1 MATANITD
9 LRARYERESG
19 RVLLTGIQA
28 LVRLPVE
35 QHRADARRGLRTA
48 TFISGYEGSPL
59 GGYDLAL
66 ARERA
71 LLAEHA
77 VHHQPG
83 LNEEIAATSL
93 WGTQQ
98 IPRQRADLDGVVG
111 IWYGKAP
118 GLDRAHDAMR
128 HANLVGASA
137 HGGVLVLVGDDPGC
151 KSSTLGSAT
160 EGALAEMGMP
170 VLYPGNVQEIL
181 DYGLHGIALSR
192 FCGSWV
198 GMKIVADV
206 ADAFG
211 TAEVGPE
218 RCDPQFPDLVID
230 GRPWHHAQI
239 PQTVPPVVVTAEPH
253 VYRNR
258 VIAAQRYAAA
268 NDLNQIVVNPPQA
281 RIGLVAAGKTYYE
294 LRQALA
300 DFGLDDDALHERG
313 VRLLK
318 LGLISPV
325 EPGIV
330 RAFATGLEEIL
341 VIEEKRAFIERQLRD
356 ILYHAPERPAVLG
369 KEDLDG
375 HALVPIDGELT
386 PDRMAPPLAARLSRY
401 LGDEPFEARLR
412 ALRQAATR
420 VSLPLAGEAARAP
433 FFCSGCPH
441 NRSTI
446 VPEGSLVG
454 AGIGCH
460 TLVQLTNDPR
470 RTATGLTQMGGEGAQ
485 WLGQAPFSTAGHIFQ
500 NLGDG
505 TFFHSGSLAI
515 RAAVASGAHITYKL
529 LYNGHVA
536 MTGGQ
541 QAVGAQPVPETVR
554 LLLAE
559 GVRQVIVL
567 SDDVDKYPAGTQWPR
582 GVRVW
587 PRSRLDE
594 AQRLLRDIPGV
605 TALVYDQQ
613 CATEARRMRKRG
625 LLAARSRQVFI
636 NELVCEGCGDCGSVS
651 NCLSVQPVDTEF
663 GRKTRIHQ
671 SSCNQD
677 YSCLEGDCPSFVT
690 VMRDARRSTRGTQQ
704 VGAGALPD
712 IDGSHGPA
720 MSPPSPPRPA
730 ARVPQPAPTNLY
742 LMGIGGTGVVTANQI
757 LATAA
762 MLEGYQVGGLDQLG
776 LSQKAGPVVSHL
788 RLVPE
793 GVIAASRVTT
803 ETADVYLAFDALV
816 ASEPR
821 HLAVANPERTVA
833 IVSTSAVPTGA
844 MIRNHDLRFPGL
856 DAIRARID
864 AVTRPGGN
872 VYLDALAIADG
883 LLRNHMVA
891 NTVVIGAAYQLGAL
905 PLSVEAI
912 AQAIELNGA
921 AVAQNLAAF
930 TWGRL
935 AVAEP
940 ETVRAA
946 LAARSATTRTPAP
959 TTPPRDPRVDEL
971 LSGTRFA
978 PEVHDLVRVR
988 TNELLAYQDRDLAAR
1003 YVAFVQDVTDAEARA
1018 VPGQT
1023 RLSAAVARYLFKLL
1037 AYKDEYEVARFYLDP
1052 RFEAALAAQFP
1063 EGGRVT
1069 YHLHPPLLRAL
1080 GVRQKLTLGPWF
1092 RPVFQGLYAMRRLR
1106 GTPLDPFGYAQVRRI
1121 ERKLSGDYQA
1131 RIHRELAA
1139 LNSENYDRVVSLA
1152 ELPDMIRGYE
1162 EIKLANVRRYR
1173 AALRDLSTGMQ
1184 ATAQA

>member
-1 MATANITD
+1 MATANTID

-19 RVLLTGIQA
+19 RILLTGIQA

-66 ARERA
+66 GRERQ
-71 LLAEHA
+71 LLVRNA

-83 LNEEIAATSL
+83 LNEEIAATSI

-98 IPRQRADLDGVVG
+98 IPRQREDLDGVVG

-128 HANLVGASA
+128 HANLVGSSA
-137 HGGVLVLVGDDPGC
+137 HGGVLALVGDDPGC

-192 FCGSWV
+192 YCGSWV

-211 TAEVGPE
+211 TADVGPE
-218 RCDPQFPDLVID
+218 RVNPHLPEVVID
-230 GRPWHHAQI
+230 GQPWRHAQI
-239 PQTVPPVVVTAEPH
+239 PQTVPPIVVTAEPH

-268 NDLNQIVVNPPQA
+268 NGLNQIVVNPPQA
-281 RIGLVAAGKTYYE
+281 RIGIVAAGKTWYE
-294 LRQALA
+294 MRQTLA
-300 DFGLDDDALHERG
+300 DFGLDDDALHARG

-318 LGLISPV
+318 LGLISPLD
-325 EPGIV
+325 PGIV
-330 RAFATGLEEIL
+330 REFASGLEEIL
-341 VIEEKRAFIERQLRD
+341 VIEEKRAFIERQIRD
-356 ILYHAPERPAVLG
+356 ILYHAPQRPAVLG
-369 KEDLDG
+369 KEDLEG
-375 HALVPIDGELT
+375 RALVPVDGELT
-386 PDRMAPPLAARLSRY
+386 PDRMAPAIAARLSRY
-401 LGDEPFEARLR
+401 LGDEPFEERLR
-412 ALRQAATR
+412 ALRGASSR
-420 VSLPLAGEAARAP
+420 VTVPMAGDTARAP

-446 VPEGSLVG
+446 VPDGSLVG

-485 WLGQAPFSTAGHIFQ
+485 WLGQAPFSSAEHMFQ

-515 RAAVASGAHITYKL
+515 RAAVASGTNITYKL

-541 QAVGAQPVPETVR
+541 NAVGAQPVPETVR

-559 GVRQVIVL
+559 GVKQVIVL
-567 SDDVDKYPAGTQWPR
+567 ADDADKYPPGTQWPK

-587 PRSRLDE
+587 PRTRLDE
-594 AQRLLRDIPGV
+594 AQRLLRDTPGV

-625 LLAARSRQVFI
+625 LLSARSKQVFI

-690 VMRDARRSTRGTQQ
+690 VERQENDKARATPAASSDVVDLARR
-704 VGAGALPD
+704 L
-712 IDGSHGPA
+712 
-720 MSPPSPPRPA
+720 
-730 ARVPQPAPTNLY
+730 PQPAAHDRQPTNLY

-757 LATAA
+757 LGTAA
-762 MLEGYQVGGLDQLG
+762 LIEGYQVGGLDQLG

-788 RLVPE
+788 RLLPQ
-793 GVIAASRVTT
+793 GDIAATRVTA
-803 ETADVYLAFDALV
+803 ETADVYLAFDAMV
-816 ASEPR
+816 ATEAR
-821 HLAVANPERTVA
+821 HLAVASPERTIA
-833 IVSTSAVPTGA
+833 IVSSSAVPTGA

-864 AVTRPGGN
+864 AVTRSRDN
-872 VYLDALAIADG
+872 VYLDALTIADS
-883 LLRNHMVA
+883 LLHNHMLA
-891 NTVVIGAAYQLGAL
+891 NTVVIGAAYQAGAL
-905 PLSVEAI
+905 PLSE
-912 AQAIELNGA
+912 QAITSAIEVNGA
-921 AVAQNLAAF
+921 AVAENLAAF

-946 LAARSATTRTPAP
+946 LEQHVATVRTPRGAVS
-959 TTPPRDPRVDEL
+959 DPRVDDIL
-971 LSGTRFA
+971 TGTRFA
-978 PEVHDLVRVR
+978 PEVHELVRTRVG
-988 TNELLAYQDRDLAAR
+988 ELLAYQNRELAES
-1003 YVAFVQDVTDAEARA
+1003 YVAFVQDVADAEQRA
-1018 VPGQT
+1018 NPGQT
-1023 RLSAAVARYLFKLL
+1023 RLSTAVARYLFKLM

-1052 RFEAALAAQFP
+1052 RFEGALMEQFP
-1063 EGGRVT
+1063 EGGKVT
-1069 YHLHPPLLRAL
+1069 YHLHPPVLRAM
-1080 GVRQKLTLGPWF
+1080 GFKQKLKLGPWF
-1092 RPVFQGLYAMRRLR
+1092 RPAFQGLYAMRRLR

-1121 ERKLSGDYQA
+1121 ERKLIGDYQA
-1131 RIHRELAA
+1131 RVYRELAGLDA
-1139 LNSENYDRVVSLA
+1139 GNYERVVALA

-1162 EIKLANVRRYR
+1162 EIKLGNIRRYR
-1173 AALRDLSTGMQ
+1173 AALKEHAANGAS
-1184 ATAQA
+1184 AAE